1 MTNAKTTKTT
11 PATVNADDK
20 VMGSLVGNF
29 EKEMQSRG
37 QVHLADLIDAN
48 TRGVLTLFPF
58 KAREMV
64 AGKKYP
70 VMSGHIDTKRVKVP
84 VSAFEHMTDEGRTFL
99 SLSIGVKDQ
108 NRIGGAVFRQEEQAP
123 TGGKWEMTPGKE
135 NDRFGVLSKQVVIAG
150 TDVYETIFELRFY
163 GKRLESR
170 AGVYYIKAQVYPER
184 NEGVMAERANDDDFD
199 KGCF

>member
-11 PATVNADDK
+11 QAAVTTGDQVMDK
-20 VMGSLVGNF
+20 LVGNF
-29 EKEMQSRG
+29 EKGMQERG

-58 KAREMV
+58 KPREMV

-84 VSAFEHMTDEGRTFL
+84 VSAFEHTTDEGRKFL

-108 NRIGGAVFRQEEQAP
+108 NHIGGAVFREEVQNQ
-123 TGGKWEMTPGKE
+123 TNGKWELTPGKE
-135 NDRFGVLSKQVVIAG
+135 NDRFGLLNKQVLIAG
-150 TDVYETIFELRFY
+150 TEEYETVFELRFY
-163 GKRLESR
+163 GKRVESR

-184 NEGVMAERANDDDFD
+184 KEGMVSQRNADDDFD
-199 KGCF
+199 GGCF